1 MGADMRSIEE
11 LEREVEELKQQLL
24 LEKDKGKKKSTWFQN
39 IIDSIPN
46 PLFIKNKNSCFTSV
60 NSSFENFVNIKK
72 EGLLGKR
79 DSDFFSAEEAEVFL
93 KIDEEILANG
103 GINWNDE
110 KLTIQDETYNLIT
123 SKVRIFDG
131 EGNRFLV
138 GLITD
143 VTDKENQHIQ
153 LKQKKDELEKE
164 KKNNQ
169 TLLKEIHHR
178 VKNNLQVVSSLLSI
192 QMMRFED
199 KETHKAFNNCKHR
212 IAVMANVH
220 ESLYKTSNFSNIN
233 FSTYIQA
240 LISNLKDSSKLMKC
254 VKFKLDLINIFLNV
268 DLSISLGMAIN
279 EIIINSMKHG
289 KVEGENLEIYLKLFE
304 EEGSCVLRIGDDGKG
319 QSGIDESKES
329 LGAELLQLFCNQI
342 DASLLYVKLEK
353 GMHYE
358 ISFDKN
364 R

>member
-24 LEKDKGKKKSTWFQN
+24 LEKGKRKKESTWFQN

-46 PLFIKNKNSCFTSV
+46 PLFIKNKNSCFTLV
-60 NSSFENFVNIKK
+60 NSSFESFVNIKK

-79 DSDFFSAEEAEVFL
+79 DSDFFPAEEADVFL
-93 KIDEEILANG
+93 QIDEEILANG

-178 VKNNLQVVSSLLSI
+178 VKNNLQVVNSLLSL

-199 KETHKAFNNCKHR
+199 KEIHNAFNNCKHR
-212 IAVMANVH
+212 IDAMANVH
-220 ESLYKTSNFSNIN
+220 EILYKTSNFSNIN
-233 FSTYIQA
+233 FSTYIQT
-240 LISNLKDSSKLMKC
+240 LISNLKGSSKLMED
-254 VKFKLDLINIFLNV
+254 VKFKLDLINIFLNI
-268 DLSISLGMAIN
+268 DISIPLGMAIN
-279 EIIINSMKHG
+279 EIVINSLKHG
-289 KVEGENLEIYLKLFE
+289 KVEGESLEIYLKLFV
-304 EEGSCVLRIGDDGKG
+304 EEGSCVLRIGDDGKR
-319 QSGIDESKES
+319 QPENDESKES
-329 LGAELLQLFCNQI
+329 LGVESLQLFCNQI
-342 DASLLYVKLEK
+342 EANLHHDKLEK